1 MYALGKLR
9 CHRLTGEALHEVT
22 RATTMAQVMYASQA
36 WWGYRRAKDQE
47 KLERLVER
55 LKRQGFLSMEDMD
68 ISQQANKADQKLFQ
82 AIRNNPHHVL
92 YRLLPELKKTGYNTK
107 AHNFVLPP
115 KGPSIYDVHKKI
127 TFLTF
132 PPPCPH
138 ASTWAGP
145 LSPLWTSTHGRHEI
159 HTAVVRV
166 DRRAG
171 PVSKNT
177 N

>member
-55 LKRQGFLSMEDMD
+55 LKRQGFLSKEDMD

-82 AIRNNPHHVL
+82 AIRNNPHHVGLL
-92 YRLLPELKKTGYNTK
+92 YRLLPELKKIGYNTRAR
-107 AHNFVLPP
+107 AHNFVLPL
-115 KGPSIYDVHKKI
+115 KDNSN
-127 TFLTF
+127 FLPRDIDIINSLNNF
-132 PPPCPH
+132 
-138 ASTWAGP
+138 
-145 LSPLWTSTHGRHEI
+145 
-159 HTAVVRV
+159 
-166 DRRAG
+166 
-171 PVSKNT
+171 
-177 N
+177 